1 MTTRGKTPKSPEDQA
16 ADSIYARIMDN
27 NGHLKSGEN
36 NPQLHIV
43 VALLNIDVND
53 LIERKV
59 EYFKTEGI
67 SLDVAKVRWEYHR
80 GKRRIKLFQIDN
92 ALNGN
97 TEGVFM
103 SNGLNMNN
111 MHAMHNFTMHKTKQ
125 GPAPL
130 DHDAE
135 KLFESLTHKS

>member
-1 MTTRGKTPKSPEDQA
+1 MTEKRGKTPKSPEDQA

-43 VALLNIDVND
+43 VALLNIDIND

-67 SLDVAKVRWEYHR
+67 S
-80 GKRRIKLFQIDN
+80 
-92 ALNGN
+92 
-97 TEGVFM
+97 
-103 SNGLNMNN
+103 
-111 MHAMHNFTMHKTKQ
+111 
-125 GPAPL
+125 
-130 DHDAE
+130 
-135 KLFESLTHKS
+135 